1 MRSANRA
8 GQDHQ
13 KKVNT
18 FNQKNCFFLKF
29 LPEKNC
35 TSLFELNC
43 ICQAN
48 GSSIV
53 CLHIKL
59 ASKGTLFFQHAVITE
74 FEFETVFEACFVL
87 DFSIFFC
94 FFFQ

>member
-18 FNQKNCFFLKF
+18 FYQTNCFLQKF

-48 GSSIV
+48 RSSIV
-53 CLHIKL
+53 YLHIIL

-74 FEFETVFEACFVL
+74 FEFETVFEACVL
-87 DFSIFFC
+87 FWISRFFL